1 MTEKN
6 STGLVYDNIFPR
18 SIGKESKKINFHD
31 SNDLILNSQKE
42 EIKKFAKKTNL
53 FFFFIS
59 LAFLIFILINLLK
72 ISLNKFD
79 LNHIYTKID
88 ISRGEILDRN
98 GEVLATSIKTKDL
111 YINSKNILDKGK
123 LLMKLKEIFPN
134 KENLPKLNKKNKY
147 VLLKKHLSIDEINEL
162 KKIGD
167 PGIVFQTSE
176 KRIYPQHNI
185 FSHLTGFKID
195 KLKSKLENNFD
206 STLSLGN
213 DLNLTVD
220 LKVQNIVRDEL
231 IKGLEIYNAK
241 SALSIVMNVKNGE
254 ILSMVSLPD
263 FDPNFPKTIQDFT
276 ENNLVTEAR
285 YEMGSTLKMFN
296 AALAFELKSNLIG
309 KNFDI
314 SQGYQLTN
322 KNTISD
328 SHINL
333 DKINFDQAFVHSS
346 NIASIKIIEEIGI
359 EKQKELFKNIG
370 LIDNPNVNGL
380 NVVSNKGPRIWNDT
394 YSKSMSYGYG
404 ISLSPISL
412 VSSFATLVNGG
423 IIVTP
428 NIIKTKQNGNKKRVL
443 SNETSKHINILLEKV
458 VKNGTGKTATVAG
471 LKLGGKTG
479 TSKKVENGQYSE
491 KKVITSFIGVF
502 PIDDPNFLTFVLFD
516 EPQRNT
522 GLSLES
528 FGSNTAAPTFSKI
541 VSKISPILIQNNYFK
556 YSRNENK

>member
-1 MTEKN
+1 M
-6 STGLVYDNIFPR
+6 
-18 SIGKESKKINFHD
+18 
-31 SNDLILNSQKE
+31 
-42 EIKKFAKKTNL
+42 
-53 FFFFIS
+53 
-59 LAFLIFILINLLK
+59 
-72 ISLNKFD
+72 
-79 LNHIYTKID
+79 
-88 ISRGEILDRN
+88 
-98 GEVLATSIKTKDL
+98 
-111 YINSKNILDKGK
+111 
-123 LLMKLKEIFPN
+123 
-134 KENLPKLNKKNKY
+134 
-147 VLLKKHLSIDEINEL
+147 
-162 KKIGD
+162 
-167 PGIVFQTSE
+167 
-176 KRIYPQHNI
+176 
-185 FSHLTGFKID
+185 
-195 KLKSKLENNFD
+195 
-206 STLSLGN
+206 
-213 DLNLTVD
+213 
-220 LKVQNIVRDEL
+220 

-241 SALSIVMNVKNGE
+241 SALSIVMNVKNGD

-296 AALAFELKSNLIG
+296 AALTFELKSNLIE

-328 SHINL
+328 DHINL
-333 DKINFDQAFVHSS
+333 DKINFNQAFVHSS

-370 LIDNPNVNGL
+370 LIDTPNINGL

-423 IIVTP
+423 IVVTP
-428 NIIKTKQNGNKKRVL
+428 HIIKTKLNRNKKRVL
-443 SNETSKHINILLEKV
+443 SNETSKQINILLEKV

-479 TSKKVENGQYSE
+479 TSKKVENGEYSE

>member
-1 MTEKN
+1 MTDKN
-6 STGLVYDNIFPR
+6 FRGLVYDNIFPR
-18 SIGKESKKINFHD
+18 NIGNESKKIDFHD

-53 FFFFIS
+53 LFFFIS
-59 LAFLIFILINLLK
+59 LSFLIFILINLLK
-72 ISLNKFD
+72 ITLDKSN
-79 LNHIYTKID
+79 LNHTLTKTE

-111 YINSKNILDKGK
+111 YINSKNILDKRK
-123 LLMKLKEIFPN
+123 LLMKLKEIFPY
-134 KENLPKLNKKNKY
+134 KESLPRLNEENKY
-147 VLLKKHLSIDEINEL
+147 VLLKKHLSLDEINEL

-185 FSHLTGFKID
+185 FSHLTGFKIEN
-195 KLKSKLENNFD
+195 LKSKLENNFD
-206 STLSLGN
+206 STLSTGK

-231 IKGLEIYNAK
+231 IKGLELYKAK

-296 AALAFELKSNLIG
+296 AALAFELKSNVTQ

-322 KNTISD
+322 KNTIND

-333 DKINFDQAFVHSS
+333 DKINFNQTFVHSS

-359 EKQKELFKNIG
+359 EKQKQLFKDIG
-370 LIDNPNVNGL
+370 LIDNLRINGL
-380 NVVSNKGPRIWNDT
+380 NVVANKGPRIWNNT

-423 IIVTP
+423 VSVKP
-428 NIIKTKQNGNKKRVL
+428 NIIKTNLNKSKKRVL
-443 SNETSKHINILLEKV
+443 SNRTSEMINLLLEKV
-458 VKNGTGKTATVAG
+458 VENGTGKTAKVSG

>member
-6 STGLVYDNIFPR
+6 FTGLVYDNIFPR

-31 SNDLILNSQKE
+31 SNDLILNAQKE

-53 FFFFIS
+53 LFFFIS

-72 ISLNKFD
+72 ISLNKFE
-79 LNHIYTKID
+79 LNHLHTKTD
-88 ISRGEILDRN
+88 VSRGEILDRN

-111 YINSKNILDKGK
+111 YINSKNILDKER
-123 LLMKLKEIFPN
+123 LLMKLKKIFPN
-134 KENLPKLNKKNKY
+134 KESLPKLNGKNKY

-167 PGIVFQTSE
+167 PGIVFQISE

-195 KLKSKLENNFD
+195 ELKSKLENNFD
-206 STLSLGN
+206 SILSQGN

-333 DKINFDQAFVHSS
+333 DEINFDQAFIHSS
-346 NIASIKIIEEIGI
+346 NIASIKIIEEIGVA
-359 EKQKELFKNIG
+359 KQRELFKKIG
-370 LIDNPNVNGL
+370 LMDNPNVNGL

-428 NIIKTKQNGNKKRVL
+428 NIIKTKLNGNKKRVL
-443 SNETSKHINILLEKV
+443 SNETSKQINILLEKV

>member
-1 MTEKN
+1 M
-6 STGLVYDNIFPR
+6 
-18 SIGKESKKINFHD
+18 
-31 SNDLILNSQKE
+31 
-42 EIKKFAKKTNL
+42 KKFAKKVNLL
-53 FFFFIS
+53 FFIIS
-59 LAFLIFILINLLK
+59 LAFLIFILINLIK
-72 ISLNKFD
+72 ITLNKTNLD
-79 LNHIYTKID
+79 QKYTKTEIT
-88 ISRGEILDRN
+88 RGEILDRN

-111 YINSKNILDKGK
+111 YINFKHILDKEK
-123 LLMKLKEIFPN
+123 LFKKLTMMFPN
-134 KENLPKLNKKNKY
+134 KVHLLKLNKQKKY
-147 VLLKKHLSIDEINEL
+147 ILLKKHLSLDEINEL

-167 PGIVFQTSE
+167 PGIVLQTSE

-206 STLSLGN
+206 STLSIGN
-213 DLNLTVD
+213 DLRLTVD

-231 IKGLEIYNAK
+231 IKGLELYNAK

-263 FDPNFPKTIQDFT
+263 FDPNFPRTIQAFT

-296 AALAFELKSNLIG
+296 AALAFELKSSVI
-309 KNFDI
+309 KKKFDI
-314 SQGYQLTN
+314 SKGYQLTN
-322 KNTISD
+322 KSTIND
-328 SHINL
+328 THIRL
-333 DKINFDQAFVHSS
+333 DTINFDQAFIHSS
-346 NIASIKIIEEIGI
+346 NIASIKIIEQIGI
-359 EKQKELFKNIG
+359 EKQKILFKNIG
-370 LIDNPNVNGL
+370 LTENPHVNGL
-380 NVVSNKGPRIWNDT
+380 NIVSNKGPRIWNDT

-412 VSSFATLVNGG
+412 VSSFSTLVNGG
-423 IIVTP
+423 LSVTP
-428 NIIKTKQNGNKKRVL
+428 VIIKQDLNNKKKRVL
-443 SNETSKHINILLEKV
+443 SKKTSKMINLLLEKV
-458 VKNGTGKTATVAG
+458 VKNGTGRTANVTG

-479 TSKKVENGQYSE
+479 TSKKVENGEYSE

-502 PIDDPNFLTFVLFD
+502 PIDNPNFLTFVLFD

>member
-18 SIGKESKKINFHD
+18 SIGEKSKKINFHD

-59 LAFLIFILINLLK
+59 LAFLIFILINLIK
-72 ISLNKFD
+72 ISLHKFD
-79 LNHIYTKID
+79 LNQKYTKID

-111 YINSKNILDKGK
+111 YINTKNILDKGK
-123 LLMKLKEIFPN
+123 LVMKLKEIFPN
-134 KENLPKLNKKNKY
+134 KKNLPKLDKKNKY

-167 PGIVFQTSE
+167 PGIVFQISE

-220 LKVQNIVRDEL
+220 LRIQNIVRDEL
-231 IKGLEIYNAK
+231 IKGLKIYNAK

-276 ENNLVTEAR
+276 ENNLITEAR

-296 AALAFELKSNLIG
+296 AALAYEFKPNLIG

-314 SQGYQLTN
+314 SKGYQLTN

-333 DKINFDQAFVHSS
+333 DKINFDQVFVHSS
-346 NIASIKIIEEIGI
+346 NIASIKIIEKIGI

-370 LIDNPNVNGL
+370 LIHNLNINGL

-404 ISLSPISL
+404 ISLSPMSL

-428 NIIKTKQNGNKKRVL
+428 NIIRTKQNGNKKRVL

-458 VKNGTGKTATVAG
+458 VKNGTGKTAKVVG

-502 PIDDPNFLTFVLFD
+502 PIDNPNFLTFVLFD
-516 EPQRNT
+516 EPQRNN

-556 YSRNENK
+556 YSSNENK

>member
-6 STGLVYDNIFPR
+6 FTGLIFDNIFPKN
-18 SIGKESKKINFHD
+18 IGKGSKQIYFHD

-42 EIKKFAKKTNL
+42 EMKKFSKKVNLL
-53 FFFFIS
+53 FFIIS
-59 LAFLIFILINLLK
+59 LAFLIFILINLIK
-72 ISLNKFD
+72 ITLNETNLD
-79 LNHIYTKID
+79 QRYTKTD
-88 ISRGEILDRN
+88 VTRGEILDRN
-98 GEVLATSIKTKDL
+98 GEVLATSLKTKDL
-111 YINSKNILDKGK
+111 YINFKHILDKEELFKK
-123 LLMKLKEIFPN
+123 LTKMFPN
-134 KENLPKLNKKNKY
+134 KVHLLKLKKQKKY
-147 VLLKKHLSIDEINEL
+147 ILLKKHLSLDEINEL

-206 STLSLGN
+206 STLSIGN
-213 DLNLTVD
+213 DLRLTVD

-231 IKGLEIYNAK
+231 IKGLELYNAK

-263 FDPNFPKTIQDFT
+263 FDPNFPRTIQAFT

-296 AALAFELKSNLIG
+296 AALAFELKSSVI
-309 KNFDI
+309 KKKFDI
-314 SQGYQLTN
+314 SKGYQLTN
-322 KNTISD
+322 KSTIND
-328 SHINL
+328 SHIRL
-333 DKINFDQAFVHSS
+333 DTINFDQAFIHSS
-346 NIASIKIIEEIGI
+346 NIASIKIIDEIGI
-359 EKQKELFKNIG
+359 EKQKMLFKNIG
-370 LIDNPNVNGL
+370 LTDHPRINGL

-412 VSSFATLVNGG
+412 VSSFSALVNGG
-423 IIVTP
+423 LSVTP
-428 NIIKTKQNGNKKRVL
+428 VIIKENFNNSNKRVL
-443 SNETSKHINILLEKV
+443 SKKTSEMINLLLEKV
-458 VKNGTGKTATVAG
+458 VKNGTGRTANVTG

-479 TSKKVENGQYSE
+479 TSKKVENGEYSE

-502 PIDDPNFLTFVLFD
+502 PIDNPNFLTFVLFD

-556 YSRNENK
+556 YSHNENK

>member
-6 STGLVYDNIFPR
+6 FTGLVYDNIFPR

-31 SNDLILNSQKE
+31 GNDLILNSQKE
-42 EIKKFAKKTNL
+42 EIRKFAKKTNL
-53 FFFFIS
+53 LFFFIS

-79 LNHIYTKID
+79 LNNIYTKND
-88 ISRGEILDRN
+88 ISRGQILDRN

-111 YINSKNILDKGK
+111 YINSRNILDKGK

-134 KENLPKLNKKNKY
+134 KEILPKLNKKNKY
-147 VLLKKHLSIDEINEL
+147 VLLKKHLSIDEINEV

-241 SALSIVMNVKNGE
+241 SALSIVMNVKNGD

-333 DKINFDQAFVHSS
+333 DEINFDQAFIHSS
-346 NIASIKIIEEIGI
+346 NIASIKIIEEIGVA
-359 EKQKELFKNIG
+359 KQRELFKKIG
-370 LIDNPNVNGL
+370 LMDNPNVNGL

-428 NIIKTKQNGNKKRVL
+428 NIIKTKLNGNKKRVL
-443 SNETSKHINILLEKV
+443 SNETSKQINILLEKV

-541 VSKISPILIQNNYFK
+541 VSKISPILTQNNFFK
-556 YSRNENK
+556 YSHNENK

>member
-18 SIGKESKKINFHD
+18 SIGKDSKKINFHD
-31 SNDLILNSQKE
+31 GNDLILNSQKE
-42 EIKKFAKKTNL
+42 EIRKFAKKTNL
-53 FFFFIS
+53 LFFFIS

-79 LNHIYTKID
+79 LNNIYTKND
-88 ISRGEILDRN
+88 ISRGQILDRN

-111 YINSKNILDKGK
+111 YINSRNILDKGK

-134 KENLPKLNKKNKY
+134 KEILPKLNKKNKY
-147 VLLKKHLSIDEINEL
+147 VLLKKHLSIDEINEV

-241 SALSIVMNVKNGE
+241 SALSIVMNVKNGD

-333 DKINFDQAFVHSS
+333 DEINFDQAFIHSS
-346 NIASIKIIEEIGI
+346 NIASIKIIEEIGVA
-359 EKQKELFKNIG
+359 KQRELFKKIG

-428 NIIKTKQNGNKKRVL
+428 NIIKTKLNGNKKRVL
-443 SNETSKHINILLEKV
+443 SNETSKQINILLEKV

-541 VSKISPILIQNNYFK
+541 VSKISPILNQNNFFK
-556 YSRNENK
+556 YSHNENK

>member
-1 MTEKN
+1 MTKKN

-31 SNDLILNSQKE
+31 GNDLILNSQKE
-42 EIKKFAKKTNL
+42 EIRKFAKKTNL
-53 FFFFIS
+53 LFFFIS
-59 LAFLIFILINLLK
+59 LVFIIFILINLLK

-79 LNHIYTKID
+79 LNHIYTKND
-88 ISRGEILDRN
+88 ISRGQILDRN

-134 KENLPKLNKKNKY
+134 KEILPKLNKKNKY
-147 VLLKKHLSIDEINEL
+147 VLLKKHLSIDEINEV

-241 SALSIVMNVKNGE
+241 SALSIVMNVKNGD

-322 KNTISD
+322 KSTISD
-328 SHINL
+328 GHINL
-333 DKINFDQAFVHSS
+333 DEINFDQAFIHSS
-346 NIASIKIIEEIGI
+346 NIASIKIIEEIGVA
-359 EKQKELFKNIG
+359 KQRQLFKKIG

-428 NIIKTKQNGNKKRVL
+428 NIIKTKLNGNMKRVL
-443 SNETSKHINILLEKV
+443 SNETSKQINILLEKV
-458 VKNGTGKTATVAG
+458 VKNGTGKTATVSG

-502 PIDDPNFLTFVLFD
+502 PIDNPNFLTFVLFD
-516 EPQRNT
+516 EPQRNN

-541 VSKISPILIQNNYFK
+541 VSIALFK
-556 YSRNENK
+556 T

>member
-1 MTEKN
+1 MTKKN
-6 STGLVYDNIFPR
+6 STGLIYDNIFPR
-18 SIGKESKKINFHD
+18 SIGKDSKKINFHD
-31 SNDLILNSQKE
+31 GNDLILNSQKE
-42 EIKKFAKKTNL
+42 EIRKFAKKTNL
-53 FFFFIS
+53 LFFLIS

-72 ISLNKFD
+72 ISFNKFD
-79 LNHIYTKID
+79 LNHIYTKND
-88 ISRGEILDRN
+88 ISRGQILDRN

-111 YINSKNILDKGK
+111 YINSRNILDKGK

-134 KENLPKLNKKNKY
+134 KEILPKLNKKNKY
-147 VLLKKHLSIDEINEL
+147 VLLKKHLSIDEINEV

-167 PGIVFQTSE
+167 PGIVFQKSE

-241 SALSIVMNVKNGE
+241 SALSIVMNVKNGD

-296 AALAFELKSNLIG
+296 AALAFELKSNLVG
-309 KNFDI
+309 ENFDI

-328 SHINL
+328 NHINL

-370 LIDNPNVNGL
+370 LIDTPNINGL

-428 NIIKTKQNGNKKRVL
+428 HIIKTKLDGNKKRVL
-443 SNETSKHINILLEKV
+443 SHETSKQINILLEKV

-479 TSKKVENGQYSE
+479 TSKKVENGEYSE

-556 YSRNENK
+556 YSQNENK

>member
-1 MTEKN
+1 
-6 STGLVYDNIFPR
+6 
-18 SIGKESKKINFHD
+18 
-31 SNDLILNSQKE
+31 
-42 EIKKFAKKTNL
+42 
-53 FFFFIS
+53 
-59 LAFLIFILINLLK
+59 
-72 ISLNKFD
+72 
-79 LNHIYTKID
+79 
-88 ISRGEILDRN
+88 
-98 GEVLATSIKTKDL
+98 
-111 YINSKNILDKGK
+111 
-123 LLMKLKEIFPN
+123 MKLKEIFPN
-134 KENLPKLNKKNKY
+134 KKSLPKLNKKNKY

-167 PGIVFQTSE
+167 PGIVFQISE

-314 SQGYQLTN
+314 SKGYQLTN

-370 LIDNPNVNGL
+370 LIDNPNINGL

-443 SNETSKHINILLEKV
+443 SNETSKQINILLEKV

-516 EPQRNT
+516 EPQRNN

-556 YSRNENK
+556 YSSNENK

>member
-18 SIGKESKKINFHD
+18 SIGKDSKKINFHD
-31 SNDLILNSQKE
+31 GNDLILNSQKE
-42 EIKKFAKKTNL
+42 EIRKFAKKTNL
-53 FFFFIS
+53 LFFFIS

-79 LNHIYTKID
+79 LNNIYTKND
-88 ISRGEILDRN
+88 ISRGQILDRN

-111 YINSKNILDKGK
+111 YINSRNILDKGK

-134 KENLPKLNKKNKY
+134 KEILPKLNKKNKY
-147 VLLKKHLSIDEINEL
+147 VLLKKHLSIDEINEV

-241 SALSIVMNVKNGE
+241 SALSIVMNVKNGD

-333 DKINFDQAFVHSS
+333 DEINFDQAFIHSS
-346 NIASIKIIEEIGI
+346 NIASIKIIEEIGVA
-359 EKQKELFKNIG
+359 KQRELFKKIG

-428 NIIKTKQNGNKKRVL
+428 NIIKTKLNGNKKRVL
-443 SNETSKHINILLEKV
+443 SNETSKQINILLEKV

-541 VSKISPILIQNNYFK
+541 VSKISPILTQNNFFK
-556 YSRNENK
+556 YSHNENK

>member
-6 STGLVYDNIFPR
+6 FTGLVYDNIFPR

-53 FFFFIS
+53 LFFFIS

-79 LNHIYTKID
+79 LNQIYTKTD

-134 KENLPKLNKKNKY
+134 KKSLPKLNKKNKY

-167 PGIVFQTSE
+167 PGIVFQISE

-296 AALAFELKSNLIG
+296 AALAFEFKSNLIG

-370 LIDNPNVNGL
+370 LIDNPNINGL

-443 SNETSKHINILLEKV
+443 SNETSKQINILLEKV

-556 YSRNENK
+556 YSSNENK

>member
-6 STGLVYDNIFPR
+6 FTGLVYDNIFPR

-31 SNDLILNSQKE
+31 GNDLILNSQKE
-42 EIKKFAKKTNL
+42 EIRKFAKKTNL
-53 FFFFIS
+53 LFFFIS

-79 LNHIYTKID
+79 LNNIYTKND
-88 ISRGEILDRN
+88 ISRGQILDRN

-111 YINSKNILDKGK
+111 YINSRNILDKGK

-134 KENLPKLNKKNKY
+134 KEILPKLNKKNKY
-147 VLLKKHLSIDEINEL
+147 VLLKKHLSIDEINEV

-241 SALSIVMNVKNGE
+241 SALSIVMNVKNGD

-296 AALAFELKSNLIG
+296 AALAFELKSNLVRR
-309 KNFDI
+309 NFDI

-359 EKQKELFKNIG
+359 KKQKQLFKNIG

-380 NVVSNKGPRIWNDT
+380 NVVSNKGPGVWNDT

-412 VSSFATLVNGG
+412 VTSFATLVNGG

-428 NIIKTKQNGNKKRVL
+428 SIIKTKLKRNKKRVL
-443 SNETSKHINILLEKV
+443 SNETSKQINILLEKV
-458 VKNGTGKTATVAG
+458 VKNGTGKRATVVG

>member
-6 STGLVYDNIFPR
+6 FTGLVYDNIFPR

-53 FFFFIS
+53 LFFFIS
-59 LAFLIFILINLLK
+59 LAFLIFILINLIK

-79 LNHIYTKID
+79 LNQIYTKTD

-134 KENLPKLNKKNKY
+134 KESLPKLNKKNKY

-328 SHINL
+328 NHINL

-428 NIIKTKQNGNKKRVL
+428 NIIKTKLNRNKKRVL
-443 SNETSKHINILLEKV
+443 SNETSKQINILLEKV

>member
-1 MTEKN
+1 MTEKKFV
-6 STGLVYDNIFPR
+6 GLKYDNIFPR
-18 SIGKESKKINFHD
+18 SIGKEYKKIYFHD
-31 SNDLILNSQKE
+31 SNDLIVNSQKE
-42 EIKKFAKKTNL
+42 EIKKFAKKINL
-53 FFFFIS
+53 CFFFIS
-59 LAFLIFILINLLK
+59 LAFLIFILINLIK
-72 ISLNKFD
+72 ITLNKPD
-79 LNHIYTKID
+79 LNLIYTKTD

-98 GEVLATSIKTKDL
+98 GEVLATSLKTKDL
-111 YINSKNILDKGK
+111 YINSKNILDKEK
-123 LLMKLKEIFPN
+123 LLLKLKEIFPSKESLLELN
-134 KENLPKLNKKNKY
+134 KENKY
-147 VLLKKHLSIDEINEL
+147 FLLKKYLSLDEINEL

-185 FSHLTGFKID
+185 FSHLTGFKINR
-195 KLKSKLENNFD
+195 LKSKLENNFD
-206 STLSLGN
+206 SILSIGK

-231 IKGLEIYNAK
+231 IKGLELYKAK
-241 SALSIVMNVKNGE
+241 SALSIVMDVKNGE

-263 FDPNFPKTIQDFT
+263 FDPNFPRTIQDFT

-296 AALAFELKSNLIG
+296 AALAFELKSDVI
-309 KNFDI
+309 KRNFDI

-322 KNTISD
+322 KNTIKD
-328 SHINL
+328 GHINL
-333 DKINFDQAFVHSS
+333 KKINFDQAFVHSS
-346 NIASIKIIEEIGI
+346 NVASIKIIEEIGI
-359 EKQKELFKNIG
+359 ERQKQLFKDIG
-370 LIDNPNVNGL
+370 LIDNLSISGL

-404 ISLSPISL
+404 ISISPISL

-423 IIVTP
+423 VRVTP
-428 NIIKTKQNGNKKRVL
+428 NIIKTNLNRNKKRVL
-443 SNETSKHINILLEKV
+443 SNETSKMINILLKKV
-458 VKNGTGKTATVAG
+458 VENGTGKTAAVTG

-479 TSKKVENGQYSE
+479 TSKKVENGKYSE

-541 VSKISPILIQNNYFK
+541 VSKISPILTQNNYYK

>member
-1 MTEKN
+1 
-6 STGLVYDNIFPR
+6 
-18 SIGKESKKINFHD
+18 
-31 SNDLILNSQKE
+31 
-42 EIKKFAKKTNL
+42 
-53 FFFFIS
+53 
-59 LAFLIFILINLLK
+59 LINLIK
-72 ISLNKFD
+72 ITLSKTDFNQV
-79 LNHIYTKID
+79 HTKTNIT
-88 ISRGEILDRN
+88 RGEILDRN

-111 YINSKNILDKGK
+111 YINSKNILDKKK
-123 LLMKLKEIFPN
+123 LFTELRGMFPN
-134 KENLPKLNKKNKY
+134 KVRLLKLNKKNKY
-147 VLLKKHLSIDEINEL
+147 FLLKKHLSLDEINKL

-167 PGIVFQTSE
+167 PGVVFQTSE
-176 KRIYPQHNI
+176 KRIYPQHNT

-206 STLSLGN
+206 STLSIGN
-213 DLNLTVD
+213 DLKLTVD

-231 IKGLEIYNAK
+231 IKGLELYNAK

-263 FDPNFPKTIQDFT
+263 FDPNFPKTIQAFT

-296 AALAFELKSNLIG
+296 AALAFELKSSVIT

-314 SQGYQLTN
+314 SKGYQLTN
-322 KNTISD
+322 KNTIND
-328 SHINL
+328 RHIKLNT
-333 DKINFDQAFVHSS
+333 INFDQAFVHSS

-359 EKQKELFKNIG
+359 EKQKILFKNIG
-370 LIDNPNVNGL
+370 LTNNQRVNGL
-380 NVVSNKGPRIWNDT
+380 NVVSNKGPRVWNDT

-423 IIVTP
+423 VSVTP
-428 NIIKTKQNGNKKRVL
+428 NILKTNLHNSRKRVL
-443 SNETSKHINILLEKV
+443 SNETSKMINVLLEKV
-458 VKNGTGKTATVAG
+458 VKNGTGKTANVTG

-479 TSKKVENGQYSE
+479 TSKKVENGEYSE

-502 PIDDPNFLTFVLFD
+502 PIKDPNFLTFVLFD
-516 EPQRNT
+516 EPQRNI

-541 VSKISPILIQNNYFK
+541 VSKISPILIENNYFK
-556 YSRNENK
+556 YSHNENK

>member
-6 STGLVYDNIFPR
+6 FTGLVYDNIFPR

-53 FFFFIS
+53 LFFFIS
-59 LAFLIFILINLLK
+59 LAFLIFILINLIK

-79 LNHIYTKID
+79 LNHIYTKTD

-134 KENLPKLNKKNKY
+134 KKSLPKLNKKNKY

-428 NIIKTKQNGNKKRVL
+428 NIIKTKLNRNKKRVL
-443 SNETSKHINILLEKV
+443 SNETSKQINILLEKV

>member
-6 STGLVYDNIFPR
+6 FTELVYDNIFPKN
-18 SIGKESKKINFHD
+18 IGNESKKVNFHD

-53 FFFFIS
+53 LFFLIS

-72 ISLNKFD
+72 IPLNKFD
-79 LNHIYTKID
+79 LNHKYTKTD

-134 KENLPKLNKKNKY
+134 KESLPKLNKKNKY
-147 VLLKKHLSIDEINEL
+147 VLFKKHLSIDEINEL

-231 IKGLEIYNAK
+231 IKGLEIYKAK

-263 FDPNFPKTIQDFT
+263 FDPNFPKTIHDFT

-296 AALAFELKSNLIG
+296 AALAFELKSNLIW
-309 KNFDI
+309 KNYDI

-328 SHINL
+328 NHINL
-333 DKINFDQAFVHSS
+333 DKINFDQAFVYSS

-370 LIDNPNVNGL
+370 LINSPNVNGL

-428 NIIKTKQNGNKKRVL
+428 NIIKTKLNGNKKRVL
-443 SNETSKHINILLEKV
+443 SNETSKQINILLEKV
-458 VKNGTGKTATVAG
+458 VKNGTGKTATVTG

-541 VSKISPILIQNNYFK
+541 VSKISPILIQTNHFK

>member
-6 STGLVYDNIFPR
+6 FTGLVYDNIFPR

-53 FFFFIS
+53 LFFFIS
-59 LAFLIFILINLLK
+59 LAFLIFILINLIK

-79 LNHIYTKID
+79 LNQIYTKTD

-134 KENLPKLNKKNKY
+134 KKNLPKLNKKNKY

-314 SQGYQLTN
+314 SKGYQLTN

-370 LIDNPNVNGL
+370 LIDNPNINGL

-428 NIIKTKQNGNKKRVL
+428 HIIKTKLNGNKKRVL
-443 SNETSKHINILLEKV
+443 SNETSKQINILLEKV

-556 YSRNENK
+556 YSSNENK

>member
-1 MTEKN
+1 MTEKKF
-6 STGLVYDNIFPR
+6 TGLIFDNIFPKN
-18 SIGKESKKINFHD
+18 IGKESKQIYFHD

-42 EIKKFAKKTNL
+42 EMKKFAKKVNLL
-53 FFFFIS
+53 FFIIS
-59 LAFLIFILINLLK
+59 LAFLIFILINLIK
-72 ISLNKFD
+72 ITLNETNLDQK
-79 LNHIYTKID
+79 YTKTEIT
-88 ISRGEILDRN
+88 RGEILDRN

-111 YINSKNILDKGK
+111 YINFKHILDKEK
-123 LLMKLKEIFPN
+123 LFKKLTKMFPN
-134 KENLPKLNKKNKY
+134 KVHLLKLNKQKKY
-147 VLLKKHLSIDEINEL
+147 ILLKKHLSLDEINEL

-206 STLSLGN
+206 STLSFGN
-213 DLNLTVD
+213 DLRLTVD

-231 IKGLEIYNAK
+231 IKGLELYNAK

-263 FDPNFPKTIQDFT
+263 FDPNFPRTIQAFT

-296 AALAFELKSNLIG
+296 AALAFELKSSVI
-309 KNFDI
+309 KKKFDI
-314 SQGYQLTN
+314 SKGYQLTN
-322 KNTISD
+322 KSTIND
-328 SHINL
+328 THIRL
-333 DKINFDQAFVHSS
+333 DTINFDQAFIHSS
-346 NIASIKIIEEIGI
+346 NIASIKIIEQIGI
-359 EKQKELFKNIG
+359 EKQKMLFKNIG
-370 LIDNPNVNGL
+370 LTDNPDINGL

-412 VSSFATLVNGG
+412 VSSFSTLVNGG
-423 IIVTP
+423 LSVTP
-428 NIIKTKQNGNKKRVL
+428 VIIKQDLNNNKKRVL
-443 SNETSKHINILLEKV
+443 SNKTSKMINLLLEKV
-458 VKNGTGKTATVAG
+458 VKNGTGRTANVTG

-479 TSKKVENGQYSE
+479 TSKKVENGEYSE

-502 PIDDPNFLTFVLFD
+502 PIDNPNFLTFVLFD

>member
-6 STGLVYDNIFPR
+6 FTGLVYDNIFPR

-53 FFFFIS
+53 LFFFIS
-59 LAFLIFILINLLK
+59 LAFLIFILINLIK

-79 LNHIYTKID
+79 LNQIYTKTD

-134 KENLPKLNKKNKY
+134 KKSLPKLNKKNKY

-167 PGIVFQTSE
+167 PGIVFQISE

-296 AALAFELKSNLIG
+296 AALAFELKSNLIK

-370 LIDNPNVNGL
+370 LIDNPNINGL

-428 NIIKTKQNGNKKRVL
+428 NIIKTKQNRNKKRVL
-443 SNETSKHINILLEKV
+443 SNETSKQINILLEKV

>member
-1 MTEKN
+1 MTEKKF
-6 STGLVYDNIFPR
+6 TGFVYDNIFPK

-31 SNDLILNSQKE
+31 SNDLILNSQKD

-53 FFFFIS
+53 LFFFIS
-59 LAFLIFILINLLK
+59 LAFLIFILINLIK
-72 ISLNKFD
+72 ITLNKSN
-79 LNHIYTKID
+79 LNQIYNTTN

-111 YINSKNILDKGK
+111 YINSRNILDKGK
-123 LLMKLKEIFPN
+123 LLVKLKEIFPN
-134 KENLPKLNKKNKY
+134 KKSLLKLNKQNKY
-147 VLLKKHLSIDEINEL
+147 VLLEKHLSLDEINAL

-185 FSHLTGFKID
+185 FSHLTGFKIG

-206 STLSLGN
+206 STLSVGN
-213 DLNLTVD
+213 NLNLTLD

-231 IKGLEIYNAK
+231 IKGLKLYSAK

-296 AALAFELKSNLIG
+296 AALAFESKPNLVK

-322 KNTISD
+322 KNNISD

-333 DKINFDQAFVHSS
+333 DEIDFDQAFIHSS
-346 NIASIKIIEEIGI
+346 NIASIKIIEEIGL

-370 LIDNPNVNGL
+370 LIDSPVVNGL

-423 IIVTP
+423 LSVTP
-428 NIIKTKQNGNKKRVL
+428 NIIKTNLKRDKKRVL
-443 SNETSKHINILLEKV
+443 SNGTSKMINLLLEKV
-458 VKNGTGKTATVAG
+458 VKNGTGKTAAVAG

-541 VSKISPILIQNNYFK
+541 VSKISPILVKNNHYK
-556 YSRNENK
+556 YSSNENK

>member
-6 STGLVYDNIFPR
+6 FTGLVYDNIFPR

-42 EIKKFAKKTNL
+42 EMKKFAKKTNL
-53 FFFFIS
+53 LFFFIS
-59 LAFLIFILINLLK
+59 LAFLIFILINLIK
-72 ISLNKFD
+72 ISFNKFD
-79 LNHIYTKID
+79 LNRIYTEAD

-98 GEVLATSIKTKDL
+98 GEVLATSITTKDL

-123 LLMKLKEIFPN
+123 LLMKLKELFPN
-134 KENLPKLNKKNKY
+134 KRSLQKLDKKNKY

-206 STLSLGN
+206 STLSVGN

-296 AALAFELKSNLIG
+296 AALAFELKSNLIE

-328 SHINL
+328 DHINL
-333 DKINFDQAFVHSS
+333 DKINFNQAFVHSS

-370 LIDNPNVNGL
+370 LIDTPNINGL

-428 NIIKTKQNGNKKRVL
+428 HIIKTKLNRNKKRVL
-443 SNETSKHINILLEKV
+443 SNETSKQINILLEKV

-479 TSKKVENGQYSE
+479 TSKKVENGEYSE

>member
-18 SIGKESKKINFHD
+18 SIGKDSKKINFHD
-31 SNDLILNSQKE
+31 GNDLILNSQKE
-42 EIKKFAKKTNL
+42 EIRKFAKKTNL
-53 FFFFIS
+53 LFFFIS

-79 LNHIYTKID
+79 LNNIYTKND
-88 ISRGEILDRN
+88 ISRGQILDRN

-111 YINSKNILDKGK
+111 YINSRNILDKGK

-134 KENLPKLNKKNKY
+134 KEILPKLNKKNKY
-147 VLLKKHLSIDEINEL
+147 VLLKKHLSIDEINEV

-296 AALAFELKSNLIG
+296 AALAFELKSDLIR

-333 DKINFDQAFVHSS
+333 DEINFDQAFIHSS
-346 NIASIKIIEEIGI
+346 NIASIKIIEEIGVA
-359 EKQKELFKNIG
+359 KQRELFKKIG
-370 LIDNPNVNGL
+370 LMDNPNVNGL

-428 NIIKTKQNGNKKRVL
+428 NIIKTKLNGNKKRVL
-443 SNETSKHINILLEKV
+443 SNETSKQINILLEKV

-541 VSKISPILIQNNYFK
+541 VSKISPILTQNNFFK
-556 YSRNENK
+556 YSHNENK